1 VSARRAWEP
10 AGVNAVC
17 VFCGSSTGRDPTYVA
32 NAEALGRRLAGEGTT
47 LVYGGASVGTMGAI
61 ARAALAA
68 GGRVVGVIPANL
80 DRVELAAEG
89 LTELHRV
96 GSMHERKAMMAELAD
111 GFVALPGGLGTL
123 EETAE
128 IATWSQLGL
137 HTKPLGLL
145 NTAGFYDGLLAFLD
159 HATAQGFVRP
169 EHRTLL
175 LADDDPAALLDRMR
189 AWRPA
194 PSPKWVDDPSG

>member
-1 VSARRAWEP
+1 M
-10 AGVNAVC
+10 NAVC
-17 VFCGSSTGRDPTYVA
+17 VFCGSSRGHDPTYVA

-61 ARAALAA
+61 ARAALEA
-68 GGRVVGVIPANL
+68 GGRVVGVIPENL

-159 HATAQGFVRP
+159 HATAEGFVRP
-169 EHRTLL
+169 EHRTLV

-194 PSPKWVDDPSG
+194 SSPKWVD

>member
-1 VSARRAWEP
+1 MSAAAAWESL
-10 AGVNAVC
+10 ATVESVC
-17 VFCGSSTGRDPTYVA
+17 VFCGSSPGADPVYVA
-32 NAEALGRRLAGEGTT
+32 NAEALGRRLAGAGTT

-61 ARAALAA
+61 ARAALEA
-68 GGRVVGVIPANL
+68 GGRVVGVIPENL

-96 GSMHERKAMMAELAD
+96 GSMHERKAMMADLAD

-159 HATAQGFVRP
+159 HATAEGFVRP

-194 PSPKWVDDPSG
+194 SSPKWVD

>member
-1 VSARRAWEP
+1 MKS
-10 AGVNAVC
+10 VC
-17 VFCGSSTGRDPTYVA
+17 VFCGSSTGRDPAYVA

-61 ARAALAA
+61 ARAALEA
-68 GGRVVGVIPANL
+68 GGRVVGVIPENL

-137 HTKPLGLL
+137 HAKPLGLL

-159 HATAQGFVRP
+159 HATAEGFVRP

-175 LADDDPAALLDRMR
+175 LADDDPAALIDRMR

-194 PSPKWVDDPSG
+194 SSPKWVD